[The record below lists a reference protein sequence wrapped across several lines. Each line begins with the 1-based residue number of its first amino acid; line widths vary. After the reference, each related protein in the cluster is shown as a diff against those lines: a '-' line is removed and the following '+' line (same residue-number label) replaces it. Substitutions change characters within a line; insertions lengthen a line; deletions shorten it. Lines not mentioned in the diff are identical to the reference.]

1 MALTIT
7 NHPELTKSSIGSRYM
22 VLADFAL
29 DSSYPLFGYVV
40 PAALLALT
48 TIERAI
54 LPSFQFRLV
63 PYLLEWN
70 YNLNSIRVFDGTGT
84 EVPVGTN
91 LSALSDIKA
100 TFIGV

>member
-40 PAALLALT
+40 PAALIALT

-54 LPSFQFRLV
+54 LPSF
-63 PYLLEWN
+63 
-70 YNLNSIRVFDGTGT
+70 
-84 EVPVGTN
+84 
-91 LSALSDIKA
+91 
-100 TFIGV
+100 